1 MNRTANAIRM
11 LRYLKHVNVAKKRE
25 LAEYLE
31 VKPRYVLEL
40 KYELETAGY
49 TIETMNGKHGGYR
62 LLDQDSLPIHKLS
75 TKMKEALVHAA
86 PFLLSLQEP
95 VISPQFKEAYRII
108 ASTLPKTPTVITS
121 MTQKWQLSKDPQLI
135 ESFIEKLSYAILEK
149 FYVQIEYKPQS
160 KESKRYIIEPRELT
174 LYDGQWYV
182 LTQDAIRKVSVFKIS
197 RIEQCTVIEQRF
209 KHDTQF
215 QTSKTL
221 TPYGFSVDQPIRCKL
236 RLSRREYMSEY
247 IVGENQI
254 IEWLDESTFILEA
267 TVYAKRSLIELI
279 LQLGDGCEVLQPLSI
294 RQEIIDIYRKTLNL
308 YSL

>member
-11 LRYLKHVNVAKKRE
+11 LRYLKLVNIAKKRE

-49 TIETMNGKHGGYR
+49 TIETVNGKHGGYR

-75 TKMKEALVHAA
+75 TKMKEALVQAA
-86 PFLLSLQEP
+86 PFLLSLNEP
-95 VISPQFKEAYRII
+95 VISPHFKEAYRVI
-108 ASTLPKTPTVITS
+108 AGTLPKTPTVITS
-121 MTQKWQLSKDPQLI
+121 MTQKWQLSKDPQQI
-135 ESFIEKLSYAILEK
+135 ELFIEQLSYAILER
-149 FYVQIEYKPQS
+149 FYVQVEYKPQS
-160 KESKRYIIEPRELT
+160 RESKSYILEPRELT

-182 LTQDAIRKVSVFKIS
+182 LAQDTVRKVSVFKIS
-197 RIEQCTVIEQRF
+197 RIEQLKVRNQRF
-209 KHDTQF
+209 EHDTQF

-236 RLSRREYMSEY
+236 RLTRREYMSEF
-247 IVGENQI
+247 IIGENQI
-254 IEWLDESTFILEA
+254 IEWLDESTFTLEA

-279 LQLGDGCEVLQPLSI
+279 LQLGDGCEVLQPSSI
-294 RQEIIDIYRKTLNL
+294 RKEIFDIYKNTLNL
-308 YSL
+308 YST